1 MDKHRVKLDSDH
13 DFSWE
18 RCLTSSAEL
27 VQFCRANFLQTI
39 EKIHGDFDKTNEDQ
53 QRFQTVVAD
62 ITESS
67 IRIANSV
74 LAQLATGHPDTA
86 MAICRQL
93 FELSV
98 NIQII
103 ALDSTMKRARRY
115 QDFDNAD
122 MLRREIAIAELLNI
136 DGNQDVLEEM
146 QSQLKQYQEL
156 YPGDSLD
163 NNHWALVTPQDRE
176 SELHRIEGRF
186 KAIATLRARGHRDGT
201 KFFEQ
206 QLQYK
211 WLILN
216 KWAHANYTSHYY
228 AQRLGARGRQTR
240 LLGASF
246 TGLDSPLIMAM
257 SSLSEIMDTFLR
269 ASGVHDQQEL
279 KDASGE
285 LNETLKAIH
294 KLIKEVDPNLR
305 SKDYAM
311 TYFAFEEDMLEDP
324 RIDP

>member
-1 MDKHRVKLDSDH
+1 MNGRIHAVVLSTLLTGCLVALLIPLLDISARDQSFFVGIPLLVCWSVGYGPEIYRWARQIMDKHRVKLDSDH

-122 MLRREIAIAELLNI
+122 MLRREIAIAELLNM

-163 NNHWALVTPQDRE
+163 NNHWALVTPQDRGK
-176 SELHRIEGRF
+176 R
-186 KAIATLRARGHRDGT
+186 
-201 KFFEQ
+201 
-206 QLQYK
+206 
-211 WLILN
+211 
-216 KWAHANYTSHYY
+216 TS
-228 AQRLGARGRQTR
+228 
-240 LLGASF
+240 
-246 TGLDSPLIMAM
+246 
-257 SSLSEIMDTFLR
+257 
-269 ASGVHDQQEL
+269 
-279 KDASGE
+279 
-285 LNETLKAIH
+285 
-294 KLIKEVDPNLR
+294 
-305 SKDYAM
+305 
-311 TYFAFEEDMLEDP
+311 
-324 RIDP
+324 